1 MSSLLSPSLDGIPQE
16 VLEHIA
22 LLSVTDDFLGP
33 PSSLVSLL
41 ETNRTINSRLSL
53 KSNHYLYAKI
63 FAHKFDLASASRRLG
78 PDRTE
83 PAVLAEELRRRCIYL
98 KRLRSRVDSRI
109 DPVTGGD
116 DEARQE
122 LLFHAY
128 LLMLEN
134 DGKNEKQLREYA
146 HIDVWLEDYWFD
158 EKGAS
163 LAKRSI
169 ALDQWPPQN
178 EQTSLAMWLFWFLL
192 KPGMDLFS
200 MISVTFSTFSSQNSI
215 SRKIR
220 CHGAWFTF

>member
-1 MSSLLSPSLDGIPQE
+1 MLVKQIPTMFNPSS
-16 VLEHIA
+16 
-22 LLSVTDDFLGP
+22 

-134 DGKNEKQLREYA
+134 DGKNGEQLDWARLDGLLHNFVLTKLWHQRELYEQWTA
-146 HIDVWLEDYWFD
+146 ENAIN
-158 EKGAS
+158 A
-163 LAKRSI
+163 LAV
-169 ALDQWPPQN
+169 
-178 EQTSLAMWLFWFLL
+178 WLFWYRMSQ
-192 KPGMDLFS
+192 GQWIFS
-200 MISVTFSTFSSQNSI
+200 VKRSV
-215 SRKIR
+215 
-220 CHGAWFTF
+220 